1 MPLTEAEARQIAEN
15 QAQKIFLTPEQTEA
29 LTPDDIRLICR
40 FLPLQVRP
48 FLLPDAAG
56 RPMLV
61 RNLSHVRKQAAREL
75 ADRLLRIA
83 QDIESKS
90 GHYFDRRADLNLHAG
105 VESKA
110 HKIGALAGAVGE
122 PFCDAWR
129 EESVSILKSLAESA
143 LDDPCEGDLECLGIV
158 RSYGDGGAVFAEDE
172 SR

>member
-15 QAQKIFLTPEQTEA
+15 QSRKIYLTPAQNAA

-40 FLPLQVRP
+40 FLPLQVEP
-48 FLLPDAAG
+48 FIVPDVAG

-61 RNLSHVRKQAAREL
+61 RNLSHVRKAAAREL
-75 ADRLLRIA
+75 AERLLRIA
-83 QDIESKS
+83 QDIESRS
-90 GHYFDRRADLNLHAG
+90 GHYFERRADLNLHAG
-105 VESKA
+105 IASKD

-143 LDDPCEGDLECLGIV
+143 LDDPCEGDLECLGVV
-158 RSYGDGGAVFAEDE
+158 RSYGEGGAVFAEE
-172 SR
+172 EPQ